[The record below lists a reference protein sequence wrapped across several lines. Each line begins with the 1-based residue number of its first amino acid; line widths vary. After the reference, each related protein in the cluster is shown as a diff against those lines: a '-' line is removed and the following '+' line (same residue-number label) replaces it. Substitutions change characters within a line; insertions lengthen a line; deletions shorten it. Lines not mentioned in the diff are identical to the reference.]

1 MLPEKPVQPAKSSFT
16 DEQIRVRAYQLW
28 EKNKEKSPEENWNAA
43 VKALEREKFW
53 RPLISV
59 WRWTGIGEKKGWDII
74 TGLSLP
80 LIVFGGGILFNYLN
94 GQQQQKIVEEKQ
106 KDELLKTYINDMKA
120 SLLDKDYPLKDSKKN
135 SESRSI
141 ARTTTLTTL
150 TQLNSEQDKQKAKE
164 GKYNQRKG
172 LIMQFLYE
180 SGLIKFDPKVAP
192 IIPLKTADFNF
203 ASLESANLINANLKS
218 ANLQNANLI
227 IANLKSANLQNA
239 NLYNANLISA
249 NLQNANLYNANL
261 ISANLQ
267 NANLE
272 SSFLESS
279 LLYNADLESANL
291 QNANFKSSFLK
302 NANLESANLY
312 NTKNLT
318 NKQIK
323 SACFWEKAIYTE
335 PDQRNR
341 WIVKDP
347 EANQRK
353 IDEIKQD
360 KASDP
365 PKPPDCSKWK

>member
-249 NLQNANLYNANL
+249 NLQNANL
-261 ISANLQ
+261 
-267 NANLE
+267 E